1 MPRKTRSRKEK
12 RSEGGKRKGTRKASS
27 WAMAVKK
34 VYADMKRKNPE
45 TTTLGD
51 AMRKASKM
59 RKAGEL

>member
-34 VYADMKRKNPE
+34 VYAEMKRKNPA
-45 TTTLGD
+45 TKLGD
-51 AMRKASKM
+51 AMKKASKM